1 MKTIAVIEDEP
12 DIRNIIEYNLQREGY
27 RAISAEDGKK
37 GLDLIRSEMPDLVL
51 LDIMLPR
58 MSGLDVC
65 RSVKGDSKTRAIPVI
80 LVSAKGEE
88 SDVVHGLRLGA
99 DDYIPKPFSMKVM
112 LARVKAILRRSQQG
126 DTTEGAP
133 EENVAFGNVC
143 IEPDQYRVTVNDEPV
158 KFTITEFK
166 MLLFFARHPGRVF
179 TRDQIMTAVL
189 GEDAIVVD
197 RNIDVH
203 IRAIRKKIGKFRD
216 FIETVRGV
224 GYRFND
230 EQ

>member
-27 RAISAEDGKK
+27 RAITAEDGKK

-65 RSVKGDSKTRAIPVI
+65 RSVKGDAKTRAVPVI

-112 LARVKAILRRSQQG
+112 LARVKAILRRSQQ
-126 DTTEGAP
+126 TEATEGAL
-133 EENVAFGNVC
+133 EENVVFGNVC
-143 IEPDQYRVTVNDEPV
+143 IEPDQYRVTVNDEQV

-189 GEDAIVVD
+189 GEDAIVID

-230 EQ
+230 EH